1 MHAST
6 LQVDVLVI
14 GAGLAGTQA
23 AYAAAQRG
31 ARVAITSSSHIF
43 SGSSFSRST
52 FEMIVLKPPRDSE
65 KDELIRTI
73 EAVGQNVTDHE
84 LVKTMVDH
92 IAGAHENLNQQKL
105 SLIHPRGEEAQTYIP
120 SFDHRRRPWCKIEPK
135 RYRHA
140 LERKFHELDIIEKPH
155 LQLVDLVERGQRV
168 LAEDIWDRDFFTR
181 CTSKHMPK
189 DYACSDKPQD
199 THVNAPTRAPEHAAG
214 QAAEETAEQAQEHAP
229 KSESE
234 HVICGAL
241 FFDANTNR
249 FVYIKATSIVIATGG
264 FTSIFKRSLSARAG
278 AGNIHAVLLSHGL
291 CMSNLEFM
299 QIVPAFHSNHAPIIC
314 NRDMFK
320 WADFYADDTLI
331 HPLHTGDKDLLE
343 HRSQYSPFTSRLSSK
358 SFDIQLADQSLNHQL
373 SLLYTRLPNR
383 LPQPILTYINT
394 LKAAKLSMH
403 KRLNFD
409 LYAYTSNGGVVI
421 DSHTLARTAC
431 NQHIKGLFAAG
442 EIAAGMQGA
451 DRLGAMSSTSCIV
464 FGQISGFEAA
474 TYACA
479 EQAHKAIKQTDTNDI
494 YIDTHSDTLY
504 AAQAQLSLCASAQAA
519 HVEET
524 LHMLMT
530 RQCFLIKDAPSCK
543 RVLSSITYLHKVLA
557 STKEPT
563 TQYRDVM
570 YTLAVQQQLIIAKM
584 FILASLKRNESRGS
598 FYRSD
603 FPKRSSS
610 MAFPSYSWIES

>member
-23 AYAAAQRG
+23 AYAAAQLG

-52 FEMIVLKPPRDSE
+52 YEMNVLKPPRDSE
-65 KDELIRTI
+65 KDELIHTI

-84 LVKTMVDH
+84 LVKTMIDH
-92 IAGAHENLNQQKL
+92 IADAHENLKHQKL

-155 LQLVDLVERGQRV
+155 LQLVDLVERGQSV

-189 DYACSDKPQD
+189 DYAWSNKPQD
-199 THVNAPTRAPEHAAG
+199 THVDAHTHAAEKAVKEAAEHAQDRAV
-214 QAAEETAEQAQEHAP
+214 EEAP
-229 KSESE
+229 E

-241 FFDANTNR
+241 FFDTNTNS
-249 FVYIKATSIVIATGG
+249 FVYIKATSIVMATGG

-314 NRDMFK
+314 NRNMFK

-331 HPLHTGDKDLLE
+331 HPQHTGDKDLLE

-358 SFDIQLADQSLNHQL
+358 SFDIQLAYQSLNHHL

-383 LPQPILTYINT
+383 LPQSVLTYINM
-394 LKAAKLSMH
+394 LKASKLSMH

-421 DSHTLARTAC
+421 DSHALARTAC
-431 NQHIKGLFAAG
+431 NQNIKGLFAAG

-474 TYACA
+474 TYARA
-479 EQAHKAIKQTDTNDI
+479 QQAHKPLKQKNTNDI
-494 YIDTHSDTLY
+494 YIDIHTDTLY
-504 AAQAQLSLCASAQAA
+504 TEQAQLSLCASAQAPQ
-519 HVEET
+519 VEET

-543 RVLSSITYLHKVLA
+543 RALSSITYLHKVLA

>member
-23 AYAAAQRG
+23 AYAAAQLG

-52 FEMIVLKPPRDSE
+52 YEMNVLKPPRDSE
-65 KDELIRTI
+65 KDELIHTI

-84 LVKTMVDH
+84 LVKTMIDH
-92 IAGAHENLNQQKL
+92 IADAHENLKHQKL

-155 LQLVDLVERGQRV
+155 LQLVDLVERGQSV

-189 DYACSDKPQD
+189 DYAWSNKPQD
-199 THVNAPTRAPEHAAG
+199 THVDAHTHAAEKAVKEAAEHARDRAV
-214 QAAEETAEQAQEHAP
+214 EEAP
-229 KSESE
+229 E

-241 FFDANTNR
+241 FFDTNTNS
-249 FVYIKATSIVIATGG
+249 FVYIKATSIVMATGG

-314 NRDMFK
+314 NRNMFK

-331 HPLHTGDKDLLE
+331 HPLHMGDKDLLE

-358 SFDIQLADQSLNHQL
+358 SFDIQLAYQSLNHQL

-383 LPQPILTYINT
+383 LPQSVLTYINM
-394 LKAAKLSMH
+394 LKASKLSMH
-403 KRLNFD
+403 KRLHFD

-421 DSHTLARTAC
+421 DSHALARTAC
-431 NQHIKGLFAAG
+431 NQNIQGLFAAG

-474 TYACA
+474 TYARA
-479 EQAHKAIKQTDTNDI
+479 EQARKTIKQTNTRDI
-494 YIDTHSDTLY
+494 YIDIHTDTLY

-519 HVEET
+519 QVEET
-524 LHMLMT
+524 LHTLMT
-530 RQCFLIKDAPSCK
+530 QQCFLIKDAPSCK
-543 RVLSSITYLHKVLA
+543 RALSSITYLHKVLA

>member
-23 AYAAAQRG
+23 AYAAAQLG

-52 FEMIVLKPPRDSE
+52 YEMNVLKPPRDSE
-65 KDELIRTI
+65 KDELIHTI

-84 LVKTMVDH
+84 LVKTMIDH
-92 IAGAHENLNQQKL
+92 IADAHENLKHQKL

-155 LQLVDLVERGQRV
+155 LQVVDLVERGQRV
-168 LAEDIWDRDFFTR
+168 LAEDVWDRDFFTR

-189 DYACSDKPQD
+189 DYAWSNKPQD
-199 THVNAPTRAPEHAAG
+199 THVDAHTHAPEQAVKE
-214 QAAEETAEQAQEHAP
+214 AAEHAQEEAVEEAP
-229 KSESE
+229 E

-241 FFDANTNR
+241 FFDTNTNS
-249 FVYIKATSIVIATGG
+249 FVYIKATSIVMATGG

-314 NRDMFK
+314 NRNMFK
-320 WADFYADDTLI
+320 WAEFYADDTLI
-331 HPLHTGDKDLLE
+331 HPQHTGDKDLLE

-358 SFDIQLADQSLNHQL
+358 SFDIQLAYQSLNHQL

-383 LPQPILTYINT
+383 LPQSVLNYINM
-394 LKAAKLSMH
+394 LKASKLSMH

-409 LYAYTSNGGVVI
+409 LCAYTSNGGVVI
-421 DSHTLARTAC
+421 DSHALARTAC
-431 NQHIKGLFAAG
+431 NQNIQGLFAAG
-442 EIAAGMQGA
+442 EITAGMQGA

-474 TYACA
+474 TYARA
-479 EQAHKAIKQTDTNDI
+479 QQAHKPLKQTNTHDI
-494 YIDTHSDTLY
+494 YIDIHTDTLY
-504 AAQAQLSLCASAQAA
+504 TEQAQLSLCASAQAPQ
-519 HVEET
+519 VEET

-543 RVLSSITYLHKVLA
+543 RALSSITYLHKVLA

>member
-23 AYAAAQRG
+23 AYAAAQLG

-52 FEMIVLKPPRDSE
+52 YEMNVLKPPRDSE
-65 KDELIRTI
+65 KDELIHTI

-84 LVKTMVDH
+84 LVKTMIDH
-92 IAGAHENLNQQKL
+92 IADAHENLKHQKL

-155 LQLVDLVERGQRV
+155 LQLVDLVEREQSV

-189 DYACSDKPQD
+189 DYAWSNKPQD
-199 THVNAPTRAPEHAAG
+199 THVDAHTHAAEKAVKEAAEHAQDRAV
-214 QAAEETAEQAQEHAP
+214 EEAP
-229 KSESE
+229 E

-241 FFDANTNR
+241 FFDTNTNS
-249 FVYIKATSIVIATGG
+249 FVYIKATSIVMATGG

-314 NRDMFK
+314 NRNMFK
-320 WADFYADDTLI
+320 WAEFYADDTLI
-331 HPLHTGDKDLLE
+331 HPQHTGDKDLLE

-358 SFDIQLADQSLNHQL
+358 SFDIQLAYQSFNHQL

-383 LPQPILTYINT
+383 LPQSVLTYINM
-394 LKAAKLSMH
+394 LKASKLSMH
-403 KRLNFD
+403 KRLHFD

-421 DSHTLARTAC
+421 DSHALARTAC
-431 NQHIKGLFAAG
+431 NQNIQGLFAAG
-442 EIAAGMQGA
+442 EITAGMQGA

-474 TYACA
+474 TYARA
-479 EQAHKAIKQTDTNDI
+479 QQAHKPLKQTNTHDI

>member
-23 AYAAAQRG
+23 AYAAAQLG

-43 SGSSFSRST
+43 SGSSFSHST
-52 FEMIVLKPPRDSE
+52 YEMNVLKPPRDSE
-65 KDELIRTI
+65 KDELIHTI

-92 IAGAHENLNQQKL
+92 IADAHENLKHQKL

-189 DYACSDKPQD
+189 DYAWSNTPQD
-199 THVNAPTRAPEHAAG
+199 THVDAHTHAPEQAVKE
-214 QAAEETAEQAQEHAP
+214 AAEHAQDRAVEEAP
-229 KSESE
+229 E

-241 FFDANTNR
+241 FFDTNTNR
-249 FVYIKATSIVIATGG
+249 FVYIKATSIIMATGG
-264 FTSIFKRSLSARAG
+264 FTSIFKRSLSARTG

-314 NRDMFK
+314 NRNMFK
-320 WADFYADDTLI
+320 WAEFYADDTLI
-331 HPLHTGDKDLLE
+331 HPQHMGDKDLLE

-358 SFDIQLADQSLNHQL
+358 SFDLQLAYQSLNHQL

-383 LPQPILTYINT
+383 LPQSVLTYINM
-394 LKAAKLSMH
+394 LKASKLSMH

-431 NQHIKGLFAAG
+431 NQNIKGLFAAG

-474 TYACA
+474 TYARA
-479 EQAHKAIKQTDTNDI
+479 QQAHKPLDSTNTRDV
-494 YIDTHSDTLY
+494 YIDIHTDTLY
-504 AAQAQLSLCASAQAA
+504 TEQAQLSLCASAQAA
-519 HVEET
+519 QVEET

-530 RQCFLIKDAPSCK
+530 QQCFLIKDAPSCK
-543 RVLSSITYLHKVLA
+543 RALSSITYLHKVLA

-563 TQYRDVM
+563 AQYRDVM

>member
-23 AYAAAQRG
+23 AYAAAQLG

-52 FEMIVLKPPRDSE
+52 YEMNVLKPPRDSE
-65 KDELIRTI
+65 KDELIHTI

-84 LVKTMVDH
+84 LVKTMIDH
-92 IAGAHENLNQQKL
+92 IADAHENLKHQKL

-155 LQLVDLVERGQRV
+155 LQVVDLVERGQRV
-168 LAEDIWDRDFFTR
+168 LAEDVWDRDFFTR

-189 DYACSDKPQD
+189 DYAWSNKPQD
-199 THVNAPTRAPEHAAG
+199 THVDAHTHAPEQAVKE
-214 QAAEETAEQAQEHAP
+214 AAEHAQEEAVEEAP
-229 KSESE
+229 E

-241 FFDANTNR
+241 FFDTNTNS
-249 FVYIKATSIVIATGG
+249 FVYIKATSIVMATGG

-314 NRDMFK
+314 NRNMFK
-320 WADFYADDTLI
+320 WAEFYADDTLI
-331 HPLHTGDKDLLE
+331 HPQHTGDKDLLE

-358 SFDIQLADQSLNHQL
+358 SFDIQLAYQSLNHQL

-383 LPQPILTYINT
+383 LPQSVLNYINM
-394 LKAAKLSMH
+394 LKASKLSMH

-409 LYAYTSNGGVVI
+409 LCAYTSNGGVVI
-421 DSHTLARTAC
+421 DSHALARTAC
-431 NQHIKGLFAAG
+431 NQNIKGLFAAG

-474 TYACA
+474 TYARA
-479 EQAHKAIKQTDTNDI
+479 QQAHKPLKQKNTNDI
-494 YIDTHSDTLY
+494 YIDIHTDTLY
-504 AAQAQLSLCASAQAA
+504 TEQAQLSLCASAQAPQ
-519 HVEET
+519 VEET

-543 RVLSSITYLHKVLA
+543 RALSSITYLHKVLA

>member
-23 AYAAAQRG
+23 AYAAAQLG

-52 FEMIVLKPPRDSE
+52 YEMNVLKPPRDSE
-65 KDELIRTI
+65 KDELIHTI

-84 LVKTMVDH
+84 LVKTMIDH
-92 IAGAHENLNQQKL
+92 IADAHENLKHQKL

-140 LERKFHELDIIEKPH
+140 LERKFHELHIIEKPH
-155 LQLVDLVERGQRV
+155 LQLVDLVERGQCV

-189 DYACSDKPQD
+189 DYAWSNTPQD
-199 THVNAPTRAPEHAAG
+199 THVDAHTHAPEQAVKE
-214 QAAEETAEQAQEHAP
+214 AAEHAQDRAVEEA
-229 KSESE
+229 SE

-241 FFDANTNR
+241 FFDTNTNR
-249 FVYIKATSIVIATGG
+249 FVYIKATSIIMATGG
-264 FTSIFKRSLSARAG
+264 FTSIFKRSLSARTG

-314 NRDMFK
+314 NRNMFK
-320 WADFYADDTLI
+320 WAEFYADDTLI
-331 HPLHTGDKDLLE
+331 HPQHTGDKDLLE

-358 SFDIQLADQSLNHQL
+358 SFDIQLAYQSFNHQL

-383 LPQPILTYINT
+383 LPQSVLTYINM
-394 LKAAKLSMH
+394 LKASKLSMH
-403 KRLNFD
+403 KRLHFD

-421 DSHTLARTAC
+421 DSHALARTAC
-431 NQHIKGLFAAG
+431 NQNIQGLFAAG
-442 EIAAGMQGA
+442 EITAGMQGA

-474 TYACA
+474 TYARA
-479 EQAHKAIKQTDTNDI
+479 QQAHKPLKQTNTHDI
-494 YIDTHSDTLY
+494 YIDIHTDTLY
-504 AAQAQLSLCASAQAA
+504 TEQAQLSLCASAQAA
-519 HVEET
+519 QVEET

-543 RVLSSITYLHKVLA
+543 RALSSITYLHKVLA

>member
-23 AYAAAQRG
+23 AYAAAQLG
-31 ARVAITSSSHIF
+31 SRVAITSSSHIF

-52 FEMIVLKPPRDSE
+52 YEMNVLKPPRDSE
-65 KDELIRTI
+65 KDELIHTI

-92 IAGAHENLNQQKL
+92 IADAHENLKHQKL

-189 DYACSDKPQD
+189 DCAWSNTPQD
-199 THVNAPTRAPEHAAG
+199 THVDAPTHAAEKAVKEAAEHAQDRAV
-214 QAAEETAEQAQEHAP
+214 EEAP
-229 KSESE
+229 E

-241 FFDANTNR
+241 FFDTNTNS
-249 FVYIKATSIVIATGG
+249 FVYIKATSIVMATGG

-314 NRDMFK
+314 NRNMFK
-320 WADFYADDTLI
+320 WAEFYADDTLI
-331 HPLHTGDKDLLE
+331 HPQHTGDKDLLE

-358 SFDIQLADQSLNHQL
+358 SFDIQLAYQSFNHQL

-383 LPQPILTYINT
+383 LSQSVLTYINM
-394 LKAAKLSMH
+394 LKASKLSMH
-403 KRLNFD
+403 KRLHFD

-421 DSHTLARTAC
+421 DSHALARTAC
-431 NQHIKGLFAAG
+431 NQNIQGLFAAG
-442 EIAAGMQGA
+442 EITAGMQGA

-474 TYACA
+474 TYARA
-479 EQAHKAIKQTDTNDI
+479 QQAHKPLDSTNTRDV
-494 YIDTHSDTLY
+494 YIDSRTHTLY
-504 AAQAQLSLCASAQAA
+504 TEQAQLSLCASAQAPQ
-519 HVEET
+519 VEET

-543 RVLSSITYLHKVLA
+543 RALSSITYLHKVLA

>member
-23 AYAAAQRG
+23 AYAAAQLG

-52 FEMIVLKPPRDSE
+52 YEMNVLKPPRDSE
-65 KDELIRTI
+65 KDELIHTI

-84 LVKTMVDH
+84 LVKTMIDH
-92 IAGAHENLNQQKL
+92 IADAHENLKHQKL

-155 LQLVDLVERGQRV
+155 LQLVDLVERGQSV

-189 DYACSDKPQD
+189 DYAWSNKPQD
-199 THVNAPTRAPEHAAG
+199 THVDAHTHAAEKAVKE
-214 QAAEETAEQAQEHAP
+214 AAVHAQDRAVEEAP
-229 KSESE
+229 E

-241 FFDANTNR
+241 FFDTNTNS
-249 FVYIKATSIVIATGG
+249 FVYIKATSIVMATGG

-278 AGNIHAVLLSHGL
+278 VGNIHAVLLSHGL

-314 NRDMFK
+314 NRNMFK

-331 HPLHTGDKDLLE
+331 HPQHTGDKDLLE

-358 SFDIQLADQSLNHQL
+358 SFDIQLAYQSLNHQL

-383 LPQPILTYINT
+383 LPQSVLTYINM
-394 LKAAKLSMH
+394 LKASKLSMH

-421 DSHTLARTAC
+421 DSHALARTAC
-431 NQHIKGLFAAG
+431 NQNIKGLFAAG

-474 TYACA
+474 TYARA
-479 EQAHKAIKQTDTNDI
+479 QQAHKALEQTDTNDI
-494 YIDTHSDTLY
+494 YIDIHTDTLY
-504 AAQAQLSLCASAQAA
+504 TEQAQLSLCASAQAPQ
-519 HVEET
+519 VEET

-543 RVLSSITYLHKVLA
+543 RALSSITYLHKVLA

>member
-23 AYAAAQRG
+23 AYAAAQLG
-31 ARVAITSSSHIF
+31 VRVAITSSSHIF

-52 FEMIVLKPPRDSE
+52 YEMNVLKPPRDSE
-65 KDELIRTI
+65 KDELIHTI

-92 IAGAHENLNQQKL
+92 IADAHENLKHQKL

-155 LQLVDLVERGQRV
+155 LQLVDLVERGQSV

-199 THVNAPTRAPEHAAG
+199 THVDALTRAQEGAAGQEAEHAA
-214 QAAEETAEQAQEHAP
+214 EEMP
-229 KSESE
+229 K
-234 HVICGAL
+234 HVIYGAL
-241 FFDANTNR
+241 FFDTNTNR
-249 FVYIKATSIVIATGG
+249 FVYIKATSIIMATGG
-264 FTSIFKRSLSARAG
+264 FTSIFKRSLSARTG

-314 NRDMFK
+314 NRNMFK
-320 WADFYADDTLI
+320 WAEFYADDTLI
-331 HPLHTGDKDLLE
+331 HPQHTGDKDLLE

-358 SFDIQLADQSLNHQL
+358 SFDLQLAYQSLNHQL

-383 LPQPILTYINT
+383 LPQSVLTYINM
-394 LKAAKLSMH
+394 LKASKLSMH

-421 DSHTLARTAC
+421 DSHALARTAC

-474 TYACA
+474 TYARA
-479 EQAHKAIKQTDTNDI
+479 QQAHKPLDSTNTRDV
-494 YIDTHSDTLY
+494 YIDSRTHTLY
-504 AAQAQLSLCASAQAA
+504 TEQAQLSLCASAQAPQ
-519 HVEET
+519 VEET

-543 RVLSSITYLHKVLA
+543 RALSSITYLHKVLA

>member
-23 AYAAAQRG
+23 AYAAAQLG

-52 FEMIVLKPPRDSE
+52 YEMNVLKPPRDSE
-65 KDELIRTI
+65 KDELIHTI

-84 LVKTMVDH
+84 LVKTMIDH
-92 IAGAHENLNQQKL
+92 IADAHENLKHQKL

-120 SFDHRRRPWCKIEPK
+120 SFDHQRRPWCKIEPK

-189 DYACSDKPQD
+189 DYAWSNKPQD
-199 THVNAPTRAPEHAAG
+199 THVDAHTHAPEQAVKE
-214 QAAEETAEQAQEHAP
+214 AAEHAQDRAVEEA
-229 KSESE
+229 SE

-241 FFDANTNR
+241 FFETNTNR
-249 FVYIKATSIVIATGG
+249 FVYIKATSIIMATGG
-264 FTSIFKRSLSARAG
+264 FTSIFKRSLSARTG

-314 NRDMFK
+314 NRNMFK

-331 HPLHTGDKDLLE
+331 HPQHTGDKDLLE

-358 SFDIQLADQSLNHQL
+358 SFDLQLAYQSLNHQL

-383 LPQPILTYINT
+383 LPQSVLTYINM
-394 LKAAKLSMH
+394 LKASKLSMH

-431 NQHIKGLFAAG
+431 NQNIKGLFAAG

-474 TYACA
+474 TYARA
-479 EQAHKAIKQTDTNDI
+479 QQAHKPLDSTNTRDV
-494 YIDTHSDTLY
+494 YIDSRTHTLY
-504 AAQAQLSLCASAQAA
+504 TEQAQLSLCASAQAA
-519 HVEET
+519 QVEET
-524 LHMLMT
+524 LHTLMT
-530 RQCFLIKDAPSCK
+530 QQCFLIKDAPSCK
-543 RVLSSITYLHKVLA
+543 RALSSITYLHKVLA

-563 TQYRDVM
+563 AQYRDVM
-570 YTLAVQQQLIIAKM
+570 YTLAVQQQLIIAKI

>member
-23 AYAAAQRG
+23 AYAAAQLG

-52 FEMIVLKPPRDSE
+52 YEMNVLKPPRDSE
-65 KDELIRTI
+65 KDELIHTI

-84 LVKTMVDH
+84 LVKTMIDH
-92 IAGAHENLNQQKL
+92 IADAHENLKHQKL

-135 RYRHA
+135 RYHHA

-155 LQLVDLVERGQRV
+155 LQLVDLVERGQSV

-189 DYACSDKPQD
+189 DYAWSNKPQD
-199 THVNAPTRAPEHAAG
+199 THVDAHTHAAEKAVKEAAEHAQDRAV
-214 QAAEETAEQAQEHAP
+214 EEAP
-229 KSESE
+229 E

-241 FFDANTNR
+241 FFETNTNR
-249 FVYIKATSIVIATGG
+249 FVYIKATSIIMATGG
-264 FTSIFKRSLSARAG
+264 FTSIFKRSLSARTG

-314 NRDMFK
+314 NRNMFK

-331 HPLHTGDKDLLE
+331 HPQHTGDKDLLE

-358 SFDIQLADQSLNHQL
+358 SFDLQLAYQSLNHQL

-383 LPQPILTYINT
+383 LPQSVLTYINM
-394 LKAAKLSMH
+394 LKASKLSMH

-431 NQHIKGLFAAG
+431 NQNIKGLFAAG

-474 TYACA
+474 TYARA
-479 EQAHKAIKQTDTNDI
+479 QQAHKPLDSTNTRDV
-494 YIDTHSDTLY
+494 YIDSRTHTLY
-504 AAQAQLSLCASAQAA
+504 TEQAQLSLCASAQAA
-519 HVEET
+519 QVEET

-530 RQCFLIKDAPSCK
+530 QQCFLIKDAPSCK
-543 RVLSSITYLHKVLA
+543 RALSSITYLHKVLA

-563 TQYRDVM
+563 AQYRDVM

>member
-23 AYAAAQRG
+23 AYAAAQLG

-52 FEMIVLKPPRDSE
+52 YEMNVLKPPRDSE
-65 KDELIRTI
+65 KDELIHTI

-84 LVKTMVDH
+84 LVKTMIDH
-92 IAGAHENLNQQKL
+92 IADAHENLKHQKL

-189 DYACSDKPQD
+189 DYAWSNKPQD
-199 THVNAPTRAPEHAAG
+199 THVDAHTHAAEKAVKEAAEHA
-214 QAAEETAEQAQEHAP
+214 QEEAVEEAP
-229 KSESE
+229 E

-241 FFDANTNR
+241 FYDTNTNS
-249 FVYIKATSIVIATGG
+249 FVYIKATSIVMATGG

-314 NRDMFK
+314 NRNMFK
-320 WADFYADDTLI
+320 WAEFYADDTLI
-331 HPLHTGDKDLLE
+331 HPQHTGDKDLLE

-358 SFDIQLADQSLNHQL
+358 SFDIQLAYQSLNHQL

-383 LPQPILTYINT
+383 LPQSVLNYINM
-394 LKAAKLSMH
+394 LKASKLSMH

-409 LYAYTSNGGVVI
+409 LCAYTSNGGVVI
-421 DSHTLARTAC
+421 DSHALARTAC
-431 NQHIKGLFAAG
+431 NQNIKGLFAAG

-474 TYACA
+474 TYARA
-479 EQAHKAIKQTDTNDI
+479 QQEHKPLDSTNTRDV
-494 YIDTHSDTLY
+494 YIDSRTHTLY
-504 AAQAQLSLCASAQAA
+504 TEQAQLSLCASAQAPQ
-519 HVEET
+519 VEET

-530 RQCFLIKDAPSCK
+530 QQCFLIKDAPSCK
-543 RVLSSITYLHKVLA
+543 RALSSITYLHKVLA

>member
-23 AYAAAQRG
+23 AYAAAQLG

-52 FEMIVLKPPRDSE
+52 YEMNVLKPPRDSE
-65 KDELIRTI
+65 KDELIHTI

-84 LVKTMVDH
+84 LVKTMIDH
-92 IAGAHENLNQQKL
+92 IADAHENLKHQKL

-155 LQLVDLVERGQRV
+155 LQLVDLVERGQSV

-189 DYACSDKPQD
+189 DYAWSNKPQD
-199 THVNAPTRAPEHAAG
+199 THVDAHTHAAEKAVKEAAEHAQDRAV
-214 QAAEETAEQAQEHAP
+214 EEAP
-229 KSESE
+229 E

-241 FFDANTNR
+241 FFDTNTNS
-249 FVYIKATSIVIATGG
+249 FVYIKATSIVMATGG

-314 NRDMFK
+314 NRNMFK
-320 WADFYADDTLI
+320 WAEFYADDTLI
-331 HPLHTGDKDLLE
+331 HPQHTGDKDLLE

-358 SFDIQLADQSLNHQL
+358 SFDIQLAYQSLNHQL

-383 LPQPILTYINT
+383 LPQSVLTYINM
-394 LKAAKLSMH
+394 LKASKLSMH

-421 DSHTLARTAC
+421 DSHALARTAC
-431 NQHIKGLFAAG
+431 NQNIKGLFAAG

-474 TYACA
+474 TYARA
-479 EQAHKAIKQTDTNDI
+479 QQAHKPLKQTNTHDI
-494 YIDTHSDTLY
+494 YIDIHTDTLY
-504 AAQAQLSLCASAQAA
+504 TEQAQLSLCASAQAA
-519 HVEET
+519 QVEET

-543 RVLSSITYLHKVLA
+543 RALSSITYLHKVLA

>member
-23 AYAAAQRG
+23 AYAAAQLG

-52 FEMIVLKPPRDSE
+52 YEMNVLKPPRDSE
-65 KDELIRTI
+65 KDELIHTI

-84 LVKTMVDH
+84 LVKTMIDH
-92 IAGAHENLNQQKL
+92 IADAHENLKHQKL

-189 DYACSDKPQD
+189 DYAWSNTPQD
-199 THVNAPTRAPEHAAG
+199 THVDAHTHAQEQAVKE
-214 QAAEETAEQAQEHAP
+214 AAEHVQDRAVEEA
-229 KSESE
+229 SE

-241 FFDANTNR
+241 FFETNTNR
-249 FVYIKATSIVIATGG
+249 FVYIKATSIIMATGG
-264 FTSIFKRSLSARAG
+264 FTSIFKRSLSARTG

-314 NRDMFK
+314 NRNMFK

-331 HPLHTGDKDLLE
+331 HPQHTGDKDLLE

-358 SFDIQLADQSLNHQL
+358 SFDLQLAYQSLNHQL

-383 LPQPILTYINT
+383 LPQSVLTYINM
-394 LKAAKLSMH
+394 LKASKLSMH

-431 NQHIKGLFAAG
+431 NQNIKGLFAAG

-451 DRLGAMSSTSCIV
+451 DRLGATSSTSCIV

-474 TYACA
+474 TYVRTNQTCRTL
-479 EQAHKAIKQTDTNDI
+479 EQTDTNDI

-530 RQCFLIKDAPSCK
+530 QQCFLIKDAPSCK
-543 RVLSSITYLHKVLA
+543 RALSSITYLHKVLA

>member
-23 AYAAAQRG
+23 AYAAAQLG

-52 FEMIVLKPPRDSE
+52 YEMNVLKPPRDSE
-65 KDELIRTI
+65 KDELIHTI

-92 IAGAHENLNQQKL
+92 IADAHENLKQQKL
-105 SLIHPRGEEAQTYIP
+105 SLIHPRSEEAQTYIP

-189 DYACSDKPQD
+189 DYAWSNTPQD
-199 THVNAPTRAPEHAAG
+199 THVDAQTHAPE
-214 QAAEETAEQAQEHAP
+214 QAAEEAAEHAQDRAVEEVP
-229 KSESE
+229 KR
-234 HVICGAL
+234 VICGAL
-241 FFDANTNR
+241 FFDTNTNS
-249 FVYIKATSIVIATGG
+249 FVYIKATSIVMATGG
-264 FTSIFKRSLSARAG
+264 FTSIFKRSLSAQAG
-278 AGNIHAVLLSHGL
+278 VGNIHAVLLSHGL

-314 NRDMFK
+314 NRNMFK
-320 WADFYADDTLI
+320 WAEFYADDTLI
-331 HPLHTGDKDLLE
+331 HPQHTGDKDLLE

-358 SFDIQLADQSLNHQL
+358 SFDIQLAYQSFNHQL

-383 LPQPILTYINT
+383 LPQSVLTYINM
-394 LKAAKLSMH
+394 LKASKLSMH
-403 KRLNFD
+403 KRLHFD

-421 DSHTLARTAC
+421 DSHALARTAC
-431 NQHIKGLFAAG
+431 NQNIQGLFAAG

-474 TYACA
+474 TYARA
-479 EQAHKAIKQTDTNDI
+479 QQAHKPLDSTNTRDV
-494 YIDTHSDTLY
+494 YIDSRTHTLY
-504 AAQAQLSLCASAQAA
+504 TEQAQLSLCASAQAA
-519 HVEET
+519 QVEET

-530 RQCFLIKDAPSCK
+530 QQCFLIKDAPSCK
-543 RVLSSITYLHKVLA
+543 RALSSITYLHKVLA

>member
-23 AYAAAQRG
+23 AYAAAQLG

-52 FEMIVLKPPRDSE
+52 YEMNVLKPPRDSE
-65 KDELIRTI
+65 KDELIHTI
-73 EAVGQNVTDHE
+73 EAVGQNVAEHE

-92 IAGAHENLNQQKL
+92 IADAHENLKHQKL

-120 SFDHRRRPWCKIEPK
+120 SFDHRRRPWCKIEPR

-189 DYACSDKPQD
+189 DYAWSNKPQD
-199 THVNAPTRAPEHAAG
+199 THVDAHTHAAE
-214 QAAEETAEQAQEHAP
+214 QAAEHAQEHAV
-229 KSESE
+229 EEAAE

-241 FFDANTNR
+241 FFDTNTNS
-249 FVYIKATSIVIATGG
+249 FVYIKATSIVMATGG

-314 NRDMFK
+314 NRNMFK

-331 HPLHTGDKDLLE
+331 HPLHMGDKDLLE

-358 SFDIQLADQSLNHQL
+358 SFDIQLAYQSLNHQL

-383 LPQPILTYINT
+383 LPQSVLTYINM
-394 LKAAKLSMH
+394 LKASKLSMH
-403 KRLNFD
+403 KRLHFD

-421 DSHTLARTAC
+421 DSHALARTAC
-431 NQHIKGLFAAG
+431 NQNIQGLFAAG

-474 TYACA
+474 TYARA
-479 EQAHKAIKQTDTNDI
+479 EQARKTIKQTNTRDI
-494 YIDTHSDTLY
+494 YIDIHTDTLY
-504 AAQAQLSLCASAQAA
+504 AAQAQLSLCASAHAA
-519 HVEET
+519 QVEKT
-524 LHMLMT
+524 LHTLMT
-530 RQCFLIKDAPSCK
+530 QQCFLIKDAPSCK
-543 RVLSSITYLHKVLA
+543 RALSSITYLHKVLA

>member
-23 AYAAAQRG
+23 AYAAAQLG

-52 FEMIVLKPPRDSE
+52 YEMNVLKPPRDSE
-65 KDELIRTI
+65 KDELIHTI

-92 IAGAHENLNQQKL
+92 IADAHENLKHQKL

-155 LQLVDLVERGQRV
+155 LQLVDLVERGQSV

-189 DYACSDKPQD
+189 DYAWSNTPQD
-199 THVNAPTRAPEHAAG
+199 THVDAHTHAAEKAVKEAAEHA
-214 QAAEETAEQAQEHAP
+214 QEEAVEEEP
-229 KSESE
+229 E

-241 FFDANTNR
+241 FFDTNTNS
-249 FVYIKATSIVIATGG
+249 FIYIKATSIVMTTGG

-314 NRDMFK
+314 NRNMFK
-320 WADFYADDTLI
+320 WAEFYADDTLI
-331 HPLHTGDKDLLE
+331 HPQHTGDKDLLE

-358 SFDIQLADQSLNHQL
+358 SFDIQLAYQSLNHQL

-383 LPQPILTYINT
+383 LPQSVRTYINM
-394 LKAAKLSMH
+394 LKASKLSMH

-421 DSHTLARTAC
+421 DSHALARTAC
-431 NQHIKGLFAAG
+431 NQNIKGLFAAG

-474 TYACA
+474 TYARA
-479 EQAHKAIKQTDTNDI
+479 QQAHKPLDSTNTRDV
-494 YIDTHSDTLY
+494 YIDSRTHTLY
-504 AAQAQLSLCASAQAA
+504 TEQAQLSLCASAQAA
-519 HVEET
+519 QVEET

-530 RQCFLIKDAPSCK
+530 QQCFLIKDAPSCK
-543 RVLSSITYLHKVLA
+543 RALSSITYLHKVLA

>member
-1 MHAST
+1 MRAST

-23 AYAAAQRG
+23 AYAAAQLG

-52 FEMIVLKPPRDSE
+52 YEMNVLKPPRDSE
-65 KDELIRTI
+65 KDELIHTI

-84 LVKTMVDH
+84 LVKTMIDH
-92 IAGAHENLNQQKL
+92 IADAHENLKHQKL

-189 DYACSDKPQD
+189 DYAWSNTPQD
-199 THVNAPTRAPEHAAG
+199 THVDAHTHAPEQAVKE
-214 QAAEETAEQAQEHAP
+214 AAEHAQDRAVEEA
-229 KSESE
+229 SE

-241 FFDANTNR
+241 FFDTNTNR
-249 FVYIKATSIVIATGG
+249 FVYIKATSIIMATGG
-264 FTSIFKRSLSARAG
+264 FTSIFKRSLSARTG

-314 NRDMFK
+314 NRNMFK
-320 WADFYADDTLI
+320 WAEFYADDTLI
-331 HPLHTGDKDLLE
+331 HPQHMGDKDLLE

-358 SFDIQLADQSLNHQL
+358 SFDIQLAYQSFNHQL

-383 LPQPILTYINT
+383 LSQSVLTYINM
-394 LKAAKLSMH
+394 LKASKLSMH
-403 KRLNFD
+403 KRLHFD

-421 DSHTLARTAC
+421 DSHALARTAC
-431 NQHIKGLFAAG
+431 NQNIQGLFAAG
-442 EIAAGMQGA
+442 EITAGMQGA

-474 TYACA
+474 TYARA
-479 EQAHKAIKQTDTNDI
+479 QQAHKPLDSTNTRDV
-494 YIDTHSDTLY
+494 YIDSRTHTLY
-504 AAQAQLSLCASAQAA
+504 TEQAQLSLCASAQAPQ
-519 HVEET
+519 VEET

-543 RVLSSITYLHKVLA
+543 RALSSITYLHKVLA

>member
-23 AYAAAQRG
+23 AYAAAQLG

-52 FEMIVLKPPRDSE
+52 HEMNVLKPPRDSE
-65 KDELIRTI
+65 KDELIHTI

-84 LVKTMVDH
+84 LVKTMIDH
-92 IAGAHENLNQQKL
+92 IADAHENLKHQKL

-155 LQLVDLVERGQRV
+155 LQLVDLVERGQSV

-189 DYACSDKPQD
+189 DYAWSNTPQD
-199 THVNAPTRAPEHAAG
+199 THVDAHTHAQEQAVKE
-214 QAAEETAEQAQEHAP
+214 AAEHVQDRAVEEA
-229 KSESE
+229 SE

-241 FFDANTNR
+241 FFDTNTNR
-249 FVYIKATSIVIATGG
+249 FVYIKATSIIMATGG
-264 FTSIFKRSLSARAG
+264 FTSIFKRSLSARTG

-314 NRDMFK
+314 NRNMFK
-320 WADFYADDTLI
+320 WAEFYADDTLI
-331 HPLHTGDKDLLE
+331 HPQHTGDKDLLE

-358 SFDIQLADQSLNHQL
+358 SFDLQLAYQSLNHQL

-383 LPQPILTYINT
+383 LSQSVLTYINM
-394 LKAAKLSMH
+394 LKASKLSMH

-421 DSHTLARTAC
+421 DSHALARTAC
-431 NQHIKGLFAAG
+431 NQNIKGLFAAG

-474 TYACA
+474 TYARA
-479 EQAHKAIKQTDTNDI
+479 QQAHKPLDSTNTRDV
-494 YIDTHSDTLY
+494 YIDSRTHTLY
-504 AAQAQLSLCASAQAA
+504 TEQAQLSLCASAQAA
-519 HVEET
+519 QVEET

-530 RQCFLIKDAPSCK
+530 QQCFLIKDAPSCK
-543 RVLSSITYLHKVLA
+543 RALSSITYLHKVLA

>member
-1 MHAST
+1 MST

-23 AYAAAQRG
+23 AYAAAQLG

-52 FEMIVLKPPRDSE
+52 YEMNVLKPPRDSE
-65 KDELIRTI
+65 KDELIHTI

-92 IAGAHENLNQQKL
+92 IADAHENLKHQKL

-155 LQLVDLVERGQRV
+155 LQLVDLVERGQSV

-189 DYACSDKPQD
+189 DYAWSNKPQD
-199 THVNAPTRAPEHAAG
+199 THVDAHTHAPEQAVKE
-214 QAAEETAEQAQEHAP
+214 AAEHAQDRAVEEA
-229 KSESE
+229 SE

-241 FFDANTNR
+241 FFDTNTNR
-249 FVYIKATSIVIATGG
+249 FVYIKATSIIMATGG
-264 FTSIFKRSLSARAG
+264 FTSIFKRSLSARTG

-314 NRDMFK
+314 NRNMFK
-320 WADFYADDTLI
+320 WAEFYADDTLI
-331 HPLHTGDKDLLE
+331 HPQHTGDKDLLE

-358 SFDIQLADQSLNHQL
+358 SFDIQLAYQSLNHQL

-383 LPQPILTYINT
+383 LPQSVLTYINM
-394 LKAAKLSMH
+394 LKASKLSMH

-421 DSHTLARTAC
+421 DSHALARTAC
-431 NQHIKGLFAAG
+431 NQNIKGLFAAG

-474 TYACA
+474 TYARA
-479 EQAHKAIKQTDTNDI
+479 QQAHKPLDSTNTRDV
-494 YIDTHSDTLY
+494 YIDSRTHTLY
-504 AAQAQLSLCASAQAA
+504 TEQAQLSLCASAQAPQ
-519 HVEET
+519 VEET

-530 RQCFLIKDAPSCK
+530 QQCFLVKDAPSCK
-543 RVLSSITYLHKVLA
+543 RALSSITYLHKVLA

>member
-23 AYAAAQRG
+23 AYAAAQLG

-43 SGSSFSRST
+43 SGSSFSHST
-52 FEMIVLKPPRDSE
+52 YEMNVLKPPRDSE
-65 KDELIRTI
+65 KDELIHTI

-92 IAGAHENLNQQKL
+92 IADAHENLKHQKL

-189 DYACSDKPQD
+189 DYAWSNKPQD
-199 THVNAPTRAPEHAAG
+199 THVDAHTHAAEKAVKEAAEHA
-214 QAAEETAEQAQEHAP
+214 QEEAVEEAP
-229 KSESE
+229 E

-241 FFDANTNR
+241 FFDTNTNR
-249 FVYIKATSIVIATGG
+249 FVYIKATSIVMATGG

-314 NRDMFK
+314 NRNMFK
-320 WADFYADDTLI
+320 WAEFYADDTLI
-331 HPLHTGDKDLLE
+331 HPQHTGDKDLLE

-358 SFDIQLADQSLNHQL
+358 SFDIQLAYQSLNHQL

-383 LPQPILTYINT
+383 LPQSVLNYINM
-394 LKAAKLSMH
+394 LKASKLSMH

-474 TYACA
+474 TYARTNQTCRTL
-479 EQAHKAIKQTDTNDI
+479 EQTDTNDI

-519 HVEET
+519 RVEET

-543 RVLSSITYLHKVLA
+543 RALSSITYLHKVLA

>member
-23 AYAAAQRG
+23 AYAAAQLG
-31 ARVAITSSSHIF
+31 VRVAITSSSHIF

-52 FEMIVLKPPRDSE
+52 YEMNVLKPPRDSE
-65 KDELIRTI
+65 KDELIHTI

-92 IAGAHENLNQQKL
+92 IADAHENLKHQKL

-120 SFDHRRRPWCKIEPK
+120 SFDHRRRPWSKIEPK

-155 LQLVDLVERGQRV
+155 LQLVDLVERGQSV

-189 DYACSDKPQD
+189 DYAWSNTPQD
-199 THVNAPTRAPEHAAG
+199 THVDAHTHAQEQAVKE
-214 QAAEETAEQAQEHAP
+214 AAEHVQDRAVEEA
-229 KSESE
+229 SE

-241 FFDANTNR
+241 FFETNTNR
-249 FVYIKATSIVIATGG
+249 FVYIKATSIVMATGG

-278 AGNIHAVLLSHGL
+278 VGNIHAVLLSHGL

-314 NRDMFK
+314 NRNMFK

-331 HPLHTGDKDLLE
+331 HPQHTGDKDLLE

-358 SFDIQLADQSLNHQL
+358 SFDIQLAYQSLNHQL

-383 LPQPILTYINT
+383 LPQSVLTYINM
-394 LKAAKLSMH
+394 LKASKLSMH
-403 KRLNFD
+403 KRLHFD

-431 NQHIKGLFAAG
+431 NQNIKGLFAAG

-474 TYACA
+474 TYARA
-479 EQAHKAIKQTDTNDI
+479 QQAHKPLDSTNTRDV
-494 YIDTHSDTLY
+494 YIDSRTHTLY
-504 AAQAQLSLCASAQAA
+504 TEQAQLSLCASAQAA
-519 HVEET
+519 QVEET

-530 RQCFLIKDAPSCK
+530 QQCFLIKDAPSCK
-543 RVLSSITYLHKVLA
+543 RALSSITYLHKVLA

-563 TQYRDVM
+563 AQYRDVM

>member
-1 MHAST
+1 MST

-23 AYAAAQRG
+23 AYAAAQLG

-52 FEMIVLKPPRDSE
+52 YEMNVLKPPRDSE
-65 KDELIRTI
+65 KDELIHTI

-92 IAGAHENLNQQKL
+92 IADAHENLKHQKL

-155 LQLVDLVERGQRV
+155 LQLVDLVERGQSV

-189 DYACSDKPQD
+189 DYAWSNKPQD
-199 THVNAPTRAPEHAAG
+199 THVDAHTHAPEQAVKE
-214 QAAEETAEQAQEHAP
+214 AAEHAQDRAVEEA
-229 KSESE
+229 SE

-241 FFDANTNR
+241 FFDTNTNR
-249 FVYIKATSIVIATGG
+249 FVYIKATSIIMATGG
-264 FTSIFKRSLSARAG
+264 FTSIFKRSLSARTG

-314 NRDMFK
+314 NRNMFK
-320 WADFYADDTLI
+320 WAEFYADDTLI
-331 HPLHTGDKDLLE
+331 HPQHTGDKDLLE

-358 SFDIQLADQSLNHQL
+358 SFDIQLAYQSLNHQL

-383 LPQPILTYINT
+383 LPQSVLTYINM
-394 LKAAKLSMH
+394 LKASKLSMH

-421 DSHTLARTAC
+421 DSHALARTAC
-431 NQHIKGLFAAG
+431 NQNIKGLFAAG

-474 TYACA
+474 TYARA
-479 EQAHKAIKQTDTNDI
+479 QQAHKPLDSTNTRDV
-494 YIDTHSDTLY
+494 YIDSRTDTLY
-504 AAQAQLSLCASAQAA
+504 TEQAQLSLCASAQAPQ
-519 HVEET
+519 VEET

-530 RQCFLIKDAPSCK
+530 RQCFLVKDAPSCK
-543 RVLSSITYLHKVLA
+543 RALSSITYLHKVLA

>member
-23 AYAAAQRG
+23 AYAAAQLG
-31 ARVAITSSSHIF
+31 VRVAITSSSHIF

-52 FEMIVLKPPRDSE
+52 YEMNVLKPPRDSE
-65 KDELIRTI
+65 KDELIHTI

-92 IAGAHENLNQQKL
+92 IADAHENLKHQKL

-120 SFDHRRRPWCKIEPK
+120 SFDHRRRPWSKIEPK

-155 LQLVDLVERGQRV
+155 LQLVDLVERGQSV

-189 DYACSDKPQD
+189 DYAWSNTPQD
-199 THVNAPTRAPEHAAG
+199 THVDAHTHAQEQAVKE
-214 QAAEETAEQAQEHAP
+214 AAEHVQDRAVEEA
-229 KSESE
+229 SE

-241 FFDANTNR
+241 FFETNTNR
-249 FVYIKATSIVIATGG
+249 FVYIKATSIVMATGG

-278 AGNIHAVLLSHGL
+278 VGNIHAVLLSHGL

-314 NRDMFK
+314 NRNMFK

-331 HPLHTGDKDLLE
+331 HPQHTGDKDLLE

-358 SFDIQLADQSLNHQL
+358 SFDIQLAYQSLNHQL

-383 LPQPILTYINT
+383 LPQSVLTYINM
-394 LKAAKLSMH
+394 LKASKLSMH

-421 DSHTLARTAC
+421 DSHALARTAC
-431 NQHIKGLFAAG
+431 NQNIKGLFAAG

-474 TYACA
+474 TYARA
-479 EQAHKAIKQTDTNDI
+479 QQAHKALEQTDTNDI
-494 YIDTHSDTLY
+494 YIDIHTDTLY
-504 AAQAQLSLCASAQAA
+504 TEQAQLSLCASAQAPQ
-519 HVEET
+519 VEET

-543 RVLSSITYLHKVLA
+543 RALSSITYLHKVLA

>member
-23 AYAAAQRG
+23 AYAAAQLG

-52 FEMIVLKPPRDSE
+52 YEMNVLKPPRDSE
-65 KDELIRTI
+65 KDELIHTI

-84 LVKTMVDH
+84 LVKTMIDH
-92 IAGAHENLNQQKL
+92 IADAHENLKHQKL

-168 LAEDIWDRDFFTR
+168 LAEDVWDRDFFTR

-189 DYACSDKPQD
+189 DYAWSNKPQD
-199 THVNAPTRAPEHAAG
+199 THVDAHTHAPEQAVKE
-214 QAAEETAEQAQEHAP
+214 AAEHAQDRAVEEA
-229 KSESE
+229 SE

-241 FFDANTNR
+241 FFDTNTNR
-249 FVYIKATSIVIATGG
+249 FVYIKATSIIMATGG
-264 FTSIFKRSLSARAG
+264 FTSIFKRSLSARTG

-314 NRDMFK
+314 NRNMFK
-320 WADFYADDTLI
+320 WAEFYADDTLI
-331 HPLHTGDKDLLE
+331 HPQHTGDKDLLE

-358 SFDIQLADQSLNHQL
+358 SFDIQLAYQSLNHQL

-383 LPQPILTYINT
+383 LPQSVLTYINM
-394 LKAAKLSMH
+394 LKASKLSMH

-421 DSHTLARTAC
+421 DSHALARTAC
-431 NQHIKGLFAAG
+431 NQNIKGLFAAG

-474 TYACA
+474 TYARA
-479 EQAHKAIKQTDTNDI
+479 QQAHKPLDSTNTRDV
-494 YIDTHSDTLY
+494 YIDSRTDTLY
-504 AAQAQLSLCASAQAA
+504 TEQAQLSLCASAQAA
-519 HVEET
+519 QVEET

-543 RVLSSITYLHKVLA
+543 RALSSITYLHKVLA

>member
-23 AYAAAQRG
+23 AYAAAQLG

-52 FEMIVLKPPRDSE
+52 YEMNVLKPPRDSE
-65 KDELIRTI
+65 KDELIHTI

-84 LVKTMVDH
+84 LVKTMIDH
-92 IAGAHENLNQQKL
+92 IADAHENLKHQKL

-189 DYACSDKPQD
+189 DYAWSNKPQD
-199 THVNAPTRAPEHAAG
+199 THVDAHTHAAEKAVKEAAEHA
-214 QAAEETAEQAQEHAP
+214 QEEAVEEAP
-229 KSESE
+229 E

-241 FFDANTNR
+241 FFDTNTNS
-249 FVYIKATSIVIATGG
+249 FVYIKATSIVMATGG

-314 NRDMFK
+314 NRNMFK
-320 WADFYADDTLI
+320 WAEFYADDTLI
-331 HPLHTGDKDLLE
+331 HPQHTGDKDLLE

-358 SFDIQLADQSLNHQL
+358 SFDIQLAYQSLNHQL

-383 LPQPILTYINT
+383 LPQSVLNYINM
-394 LKAAKLSMH
+394 LKASKLSMH

-409 LYAYTSNGGVVI
+409 LCAYTSNGGVVI
-421 DSHTLARTAC
+421 DSHALARTAC
-431 NQHIKGLFAAG
+431 NQNIKGLFAAG

-474 TYACA
+474 TYARA
-479 EQAHKAIKQTDTNDI
+479 QQEHKPLDSTNTRDV
-494 YIDTHSDTLY
+494 YIDSRTHTLY
-504 AAQAQLSLCASAQAA
+504 TEQAQLSLCASAQAPQ
-519 HVEET
+519 VEET

-530 RQCFLIKDAPSCK
+530 QQCFLIKDAPSCK
-543 RVLSSITYLHKVLA
+543 RALSSITYLHKVLA

>member
-23 AYAAAQRG
+23 AYAAAQLG

-52 FEMIVLKPPRDSE
+52 YEMNVLKPPRDSE
-65 KDELIRTI
+65 KDELIHTI

-92 IAGAHENLNQQKL
+92 IADAHENLKHQKL

-189 DYACSDKPQD
+189 DCAWSNTPQD
-199 THVNAPTRAPEHAAG
+199 THVDAPTHAAEKAVKEAAEHAQDRAV
-214 QAAEETAEQAQEHAP
+214 EEAP
-229 KSESE
+229 E

-241 FFDANTNR
+241 FFDTNTNS
-249 FVYIKATSIVIATGG
+249 FVYIKATSIVMATGG

-314 NRDMFK
+314 NRNMFK
-320 WADFYADDTLI
+320 WAEFYADDTLI
-331 HPLHTGDKDLLE
+331 HPQHTGDKDLLE

-358 SFDIQLADQSLNHQL
+358 SFDIQLAYQSLNHQL

-383 LPQPILTYINT
+383 LPQSVLTYINM
-394 LKAAKLSMH
+394 LKASKLSMH

-421 DSHTLARTAC
+421 DSHALARTAC
-431 NQHIKGLFAAG
+431 NQNIKGLFAAG

-474 TYACA
+474 TYARA
-479 EQAHKAIKQTDTNDI
+479 QQAHKPLDPTNTRDV
-494 YIDTHSDTLY
+494 YIDSRTHTLY

-519 HVEET
+519 QVEET

-530 RQCFLIKDAPSCK
+530 QQCFLIKDAPSCK
-543 RVLSSITYLHKVLA
+543 RALSSITYLHKVLA

-563 TQYRDVM
+563 AQYRDVM

>member
-23 AYAAAQRG
+23 AYAAAQLG

-52 FEMIVLKPPRDSE
+52 YEMNVLKPPRDSG
-65 KDELIRTI
+65 KDELIHTI

-84 LVKTMVDH
+84 LVKTMIDH
-92 IAGAHENLNQQKL
+92 IADAHENLKHQKL

-168 LAEDIWDRDFFTR
+168 LAEDVWDRDFFTR

-189 DYACSDKPQD
+189 DYAWSNKPQD
-199 THVNAPTRAPEHAAG
+199 THVDAHTHAPEQAVKE
-214 QAAEETAEQAQEHAP
+214 AAEHVQDRAVEEA
-229 KSESE
+229 SE

-241 FFDANTNR
+241 FFDTNTNR
-249 FVYIKATSIVIATGG
+249 FVYIKATSIIMATGG
-264 FTSIFKRSLSARAG
+264 FTSIFKRSLSARTG

-299 QIVPAFHSNHAPIIC
+299 QIVPAFHSNQAPIIC
-314 NRDMFK
+314 NRNMFK
-320 WADFYADDTLI
+320 WAEFYADDTLI
-331 HPLHTGDKDLLE
+331 HPQHTGDKDLLE

-358 SFDIQLADQSLNHQL
+358 SFDIQLAYQSLNHQL

-383 LPQPILTYINT
+383 LPQSVLTYINM
-394 LKAAKLSMH
+394 LKASKLSMH
-403 KRLNFD
+403 KRLHFD

-431 NQHIKGLFAAG
+431 NQNIKGLFAAG

-474 TYACA
+474 TYARA
-479 EQAHKAIKQTDTNDI
+479 QQAHKPLDSTNTRDV
-494 YIDTHSDTLY
+494 YIDSRTHTLY
-504 AAQAQLSLCASAQAA
+504 TEQAQLSLCASAQAPQ
-519 HVEET
+519 VEET

-543 RVLSSITYLHKVLA
+543 RALSSITYLHKVLA

>member
-23 AYAAAQRG
+23 AYAAAQLG

-52 FEMIVLKPPRDSE
+52 YEMNVLKPPRDSE
-65 KDELIRTI
+65 KDELIHTI

-84 LVKTMVDH
+84 LVKTMIDH
-92 IAGAHENLNQQKL
+92 IADAHENLKHQKL

-189 DYACSDKPQD
+189 DYAWSNKPQD
-199 THVNAPTRAPEHAAG
+199 THVDAHTHA
-214 QAAEETAEQAQEHAP
+214 AEQAVKEAAEHAQDRAVEEAP
-229 KSESE
+229 E

-241 FFDANTNR
+241 FFDTNTNS
-249 FVYIKATSIVIATGG
+249 FVYIKATSIVMATGG

-314 NRDMFK
+314 NRNMFK
-320 WADFYADDTLI
+320 WAEFYADDTLI
-331 HPLHTGDKDLLE
+331 HPQHTGDKDLLE

-358 SFDIQLADQSLNHQL
+358 SFDIQLAYQSLNHQL

-383 LPQPILTYINT
+383 LPQSVLTYINM
-394 LKAAKLSMH
+394 LKASKLSMH
-403 KRLNFD
+403 KRLHFD

-431 NQHIKGLFAAG
+431 NQNIKGLFAAG

-474 TYACA
+474 TYARA
-479 EQAHKAIKQTDTNDI
+479 QQAHKPLKQTNTHDI
-494 YIDTHSDTLY
+494 YIDIHTDTLY
-504 AAQAQLSLCASAQAA
+504 TEQAQLSLCASAQAA
-519 HVEET
+519 QVEET

-543 RVLSSITYLHKVLA
+543 RALSSITYLHKVLA

>member
-23 AYAAAQRG
+23 AYAAAQLG

-52 FEMIVLKPPRDSE
+52 YEMNVLKPPRDSE
-65 KDELIRTI
+65 KDELIHTI

-92 IAGAHENLNQQKL
+92 IADAHENLKHQKL

-155 LQLVDLVERGQRV
+155 LQLVDLVERGQSV

-189 DYACSDKPQD
+189 DYAWSNKPQD
-199 THVNAPTRAPEHAAG
+199 THVDAHTHAPEQAVKE
-214 QAAEETAEQAQEHAP
+214 AAEHAQDRAVEEA
-229 KSESE
+229 SE

-241 FFDANTNR
+241 FFDTNTNR
-249 FVYIKATSIVIATGG
+249 FVYIKATSIIMATGG
-264 FTSIFKRSLSARAG
+264 FTSIFKRSLSARTG

-314 NRDMFK
+314 NRNMFK
-320 WADFYADDTLI
+320 WAEFYADDTLI
-331 HPLHTGDKDLLE
+331 HPQHTGDKDLLE

-358 SFDIQLADQSLNHQL
+358 SFDIQLAYQSLNHQL

-383 LPQPILTYINT
+383 LPQSVLTYINM
-394 LKAAKLSMH
+394 LKASKLSMH
-403 KRLNFD
+403 KRLHFD

-431 NQHIKGLFAAG
+431 NQNIKGLFAAG

-474 TYACA
+474 TYARA
-479 EQAHKAIKQTDTNDI
+479 QQAHKPLDSTNTRDV
-494 YIDTHSDTLY
+494 YIDSRTHTLY
-504 AAQAQLSLCASAQAA
+504 TEQAQLSLCASAQAA
-519 HVEET
+519 QVEET

-530 RQCFLIKDAPSCK
+530 QQCFLIKDAPSCK
-543 RVLSSITYLHKVLA
+543 RALSSITYLHKVLA

>member
-23 AYAAAQRG
+23 AYAAAQLG

-52 FEMIVLKPPRDSE
+52 YEMNVLKPPRDSE
-65 KDELIRTI
+65 KDELIHTI

-92 IAGAHENLNQQKL
+92 IADAHENLKHQKL

-155 LQLVDLVERGQRV
+155 LQLVDLVERGQSV

-189 DYACSDKPQD
+189 DYAWSNTPQD
-199 THVNAPTRAPEHAAG
+199 THVDAHTHAAEKAVKEAAEHA
-214 QAAEETAEQAQEHAP
+214 QEEAVEEEP
-229 KSESE
+229 E

-241 FFDANTNR
+241 FFDTNTNS
-249 FVYIKATSIVIATGG
+249 FIYIKATSIVMTTGG

-314 NRDMFK
+314 NRNMFK
-320 WADFYADDTLI
+320 WAEFYADDTLI
-331 HPLHTGDKDLLE
+331 HPQHTGDKDLLE

-358 SFDIQLADQSLNHQL
+358 SFDIQLAYQSLNHQL

-383 LPQPILTYINT
+383 LPQSVRTYINM
-394 LKAAKLSMH
+394 LKASKLSMH

-421 DSHTLARTAC
+421 DSHALARTAC
-431 NQHIKGLFAAG
+431 NQNIKGLFAAG

-474 TYACA
+474 TYARA
-479 EQAHKAIKQTDTNDI
+479 QQAHKPLDSTNTRDV
-494 YIDTHSDTLY
+494 YIDSRTHTLY
-504 AAQAQLSLCASAQAA
+504 TEQAQLSLCASAQAA
-519 HVEET
+519 QVEET

-543 RVLSSITYLHKVLA
+543 RALSSITYLHKVLA

>member
-23 AYAAAQRG
+23 AYAAAQLG

-52 FEMIVLKPPRDSE
+52 YEMNVLKPPRDSE
-65 KDELIRTI
+65 KDELIHTI

-84 LVKTMVDH
+84 LVKTMIDH
-92 IAGAHENLNQQKL
+92 IADAHENLKHQKL

-168 LAEDIWDRDFFTR
+168 LAEDVWDRDFFTR

-189 DYACSDKPQD
+189 DYAWSNKPQD
-199 THVNAPTRAPEHAAG
+199 THVDAHTHAAEKAVKEAAEHA
-214 QAAEETAEQAQEHAP
+214 QEEAVEEAP
-229 KSESE
+229 E

-241 FFDANTNR
+241 FFDTNTNS
-249 FVYIKATSIVIATGG
+249 FIYIKATSIVMATGG

-314 NRDMFK
+314 NRNMFK
-320 WADFYADDTLI
+320 WAEFYADDTLI
-331 HPLHTGDKDLLE
+331 HPQHTGDKDLLE

-358 SFDIQLADQSLNHQL
+358 SFDLQLAYQSLNHQL

-383 LPQPILTYINT
+383 LPQSVLTYINM
-394 LKAAKLSMH
+394 LKASKLSMH

-421 DSHTLARTAC
+421 DSNALARTAC
-431 NQHIKGLFAAG
+431 NQNIKGLFAAG

-474 TYACA
+474 TYARA
-479 EQAHKAIKQTDTNDI
+479 QQAHKPLKQTNTHDI
-494 YIDTHSDTLY
+494 YIDIHTDTLY
-504 AAQAQLSLCASAQAA
+504 TEQAQLSLCASAQAA
-519 HVEET
+519 QVEET

-543 RVLSSITYLHKVLA
+543 RALSSITYLHKVLA

>member
-23 AYAAAQRG
+23 AYAAAQLG

-65 KDELIRTI
+65 KDELIHTI

-84 LVKTMVDH
+84 LVKTMIDH
-92 IAGAHENLNQQKL
+92 IADAHENLKHQKL

-155 LQLVDLVERGQRV
+155 LQVVDLVERGQRV
-168 LAEDIWDRDFFTR
+168 LAEDVWDRDFFTR

-189 DYACSDKPQD
+189 DYAWSNKPQD
-199 THVNAPTRAPEHAAG
+199 THVDAHTHAPEQAVKE
-214 QAAEETAEQAQEHAP
+214 AAEHAQEEAVEEAP
-229 KSESE
+229 E

-241 FFDANTNR
+241 FFDTNTNS
-249 FVYIKATSIVIATGG
+249 FVYIKATSIVMATGG

-314 NRDMFK
+314 NRNMFK
-320 WADFYADDTLI
+320 WAEFYADDTLI
-331 HPLHTGDKDLLE
+331 HPQHMGDKDLLE

-358 SFDIQLADQSLNHQL
+358 SFDIQLAYQSLNHQL

-383 LPQPILTYINT
+383 LPQSVLTYINM
-394 LKAAKLSMH
+394 LKASKLSMH

-421 DSHTLARTAC
+421 DSHALARTAC
-431 NQHIKGLFAAG
+431 NQNIKGLFAAG
-442 EIAAGMQGA
+442 EITAGMQGA

-474 TYACA
+474 TYARA
-479 EQAHKAIKQTDTNDI
+479 QQAHKPLDSTNTRDV
-494 YIDTHSDTLY
+494 YIDSRTHTLY
-504 AAQAQLSLCASAQAA
+504 TEQAQLSLCASAQAPQ
-519 HVEET
+519 VEET

-530 RQCFLIKDAPSCK
+530 QQCFLVKDAPSCK
-543 RVLSSITYLHKVLA
+543 RALSSITYLHKVLA

>member
-23 AYAAAQRG
+23 AYAAAQLG

-65 KDELIRTI
+65 KDELIHTI

-92 IAGAHENLNQQKL
+92 IADAHENLKHQKL

-168 LAEDIWDRDFFTR
+168 LAEDVWDRDFFTR

-189 DYACSDKPQD
+189 DYAWSNKPQD
-199 THVNAPTRAPEHAAG
+199 THVDAHTHAPEQAVKE
-214 QAAEETAEQAQEHAP
+214 AAEHAQDRAVEEA
-229 KSESE
+229 SE

-241 FFDANTNR
+241 FFDTNTNR
-249 FVYIKATSIVIATGG
+249 FVYIKATSIIMATGG
-264 FTSIFKRSLSARAG
+264 FTSIFKRSLSARTG

-314 NRDMFK
+314 NRNMFK
-320 WADFYADDTLI
+320 WAEFYADDTLI
-331 HPLHTGDKDLLE
+331 HPQHTGDKDLLE

-358 SFDIQLADQSLNHQL
+358 SFDIQLAYQSLNHQL

-383 LPQPILTYINT
+383 LPQSVLTYINM
-394 LKAAKLSMH
+394 LKASKLSMH

-421 DSHTLARTAC
+421 DSHALARTAC
-431 NQHIKGLFAAG
+431 NQNIKGLFAAG

-474 TYACA
+474 TYARA
-479 EQAHKAIKQTDTNDI
+479 EQTHKALDSTNTRDV
-494 YIDTHSDTLY
+494 YIDSRTHTLY
-504 AAQAQLSLCASAQAA
+504 TEQAQLSLCASAQAPQ
-519 HVEET
+519 VEET

-543 RVLSSITYLHKVLA
+543 RALSSITYLHKVLA

>member
-23 AYAAAQRG
+23 AYAAAQLG

-52 FEMIVLKPPRDSE
+52 YEMNVLKPPRDSE
-65 KDELIRTI
+65 KDELIHTI

-92 IAGAHENLNQQKL
+92 IADAHENLKHQKL

-155 LQLVDLVERGQRV
+155 LQLVDLVERGQSV

-189 DYACSDKPQD
+189 DYAWSNTPQD
-199 THVNAPTRAPEHAAG
+199 THVDAHTHAAEKAVKEAAEHA
-214 QAAEETAEQAQEHAP
+214 QEEAVEEEP
-229 KSESE
+229 E

-241 FFDANTNR
+241 FFDTNTNS
-249 FVYIKATSIVIATGG
+249 FIYIKATSIVMTTGG

-314 NRDMFK
+314 NRNMFK
-320 WADFYADDTLI
+320 WAEFYADDTLI
-331 HPLHTGDKDLLE
+331 HPQHTGDKDLLE

-358 SFDIQLADQSLNHQL
+358 SFDIQLAYQSLNHQL

-383 LPQPILTYINT
+383 LPQSVRTYINM
-394 LKAAKLSMH
+394 LKASKLSMH

-421 DSHTLARTAC
+421 DSHALARTAC
-431 NQHIKGLFAAG
+431 NQNIKGLFAAG

-474 TYACA
+474 TYARA
-479 EQAHKAIKQTDTNDI
+479 QQAHKPLDSTNTRDV
-494 YIDTHSDTLY
+494 YIDSRTHTLY
-504 AAQAQLSLCASAQAA
+504 TEQAQLSLCASAQAA
-519 HVEET
+519 QVEET

-530 RQCFLIKDAPSCK
+530 QQCFLIKDAPSCK
-543 RVLSSITYLHKVLA
+543 RTLSSITYLHKVLA

>member
-23 AYAAAQRG
+23 AYAAAQLG

-52 FEMIVLKPPRDSE
+52 YEMNVLKPPRDSE
-65 KDELIRTI
+65 KDELIHTI

-84 LVKTMVDH
+84 LVKTMIDH
-92 IAGAHENLNQQKL
+92 IADAHENLKHQKL

-189 DYACSDKPQD
+189 DYAWSNKPQD
-199 THVNAPTRAPEHAAG
+199 THVDAHTHAAEKAVKEAAEHA
-214 QAAEETAEQAQEHAP
+214 QEEAVEEAP
-229 KSESE
+229 E

-241 FFDANTNR
+241 FFDTNTNS
-249 FVYIKATSIVIATGG
+249 FVYIKATSIVMATGG

-314 NRDMFK
+314 NRNMFK
-320 WADFYADDTLI
+320 WAEFYADDTLI
-331 HPLHTGDKDLLE
+331 HPQHTGDKDLLE

-358 SFDIQLADQSLNHQL
+358 SFDIQLAYQSLNHQL

-383 LPQPILTYINT
+383 LPQSVLNYINM
-394 LKAAKLSMH
+394 LKASKLSMH

-409 LYAYTSNGGVVI
+409 LCAYTSNGGVVI
-421 DSHTLARTAC
+421 DSHALARTAC
-431 NQHIKGLFAAG
+431 NQNIKGLFAAG

-474 TYACA
+474 TYARA
-479 EQAHKAIKQTDTNDI
+479 QQEHKPLDSTNTRDV
-494 YIDTHSDTLY
+494 YIDSRTHTLY
-504 AAQAQLSLCASAQAA
+504 TEQAQLSLCASAQAPQ
-519 HVEET
+519 VEET

-543 RVLSSITYLHKVLA
+543 RALSSITYLHKVLA

-563 TQYRDVM
+563 TQYRNVM

>member
-23 AYAAAQRG
+23 AYAAAQLG
-31 ARVAITSSSHIF
+31 VRVAITSSSHIF

-52 FEMIVLKPPRDSE
+52 YEMNVLKPPRDSE
-65 KDELIRTI
+65 KDELIHTI

-92 IAGAHENLNQQKL
+92 IADAHENLKHQKL

-155 LQLVDLVERGQRV
+155 LQLVDLVERGQSV

-189 DYACSDKPQD
+189 DYAWSNTPQD
-199 THVNAPTRAPEHAAG
+199 THVDAHTHAQEQAVKE
-214 QAAEETAEQAQEHAP
+214 AAEHVQDRAVEEA
-229 KSESE
+229 SE

-241 FFDANTNR
+241 FFETNTNR
-249 FVYIKATSIVIATGG
+249 FVYIKATSIVMATGG

-314 NRDMFK
+314 NRNMFK
-320 WADFYADDTLI
+320 WAEFYADDTLI
-331 HPLHTGDKDLLE
+331 HPQHTGDKDLLE

-358 SFDIQLADQSLNHQL
+358 SFDIQLAYQSLNHQL

-383 LPQPILTYINT
+383 LPQSVRTYINM
-394 LKAAKLSMH
+394 LKASKLSMH

-421 DSHTLARTAC
+421 DSHALARTAC
-431 NQHIKGLFAAG
+431 NQNIKGLFAAG

-474 TYACA
+474 TYARA
-479 EQAHKAIKQTDTNDI
+479 QQAHKPLDSTNTRDV
-494 YIDTHSDTLY
+494 YIDSRTHTLY
-504 AAQAQLSLCASAQAA
+504 TEQAQLSLCASAQAPQ
-519 HVEET
+519 VEET

-543 RVLSSITYLHKVLA
+543 RALSSITYLHKVLA